1 METSGLRSVSCP
13 TLNLIF
19 SGQIKRFATIPDN
32 FPQRLSDTERANARC
47 EIGASLDSVNIFASR
62 VELIHGT
69 LDKLEKS
76 KNSVSQSRSEKS
88 LELDKKDERRNAR
101 NASRNA
107 CCVIARRVFLRL
119 TKQRCLNSNAA
130 RAIAN
135 RLPLSSEIPSY
146 LAIGAALARRIQEDT
161 AVLDRSVN
169 VGDHGAHVPRAVGFP
184 TGGILFRTYVFLDGR
199 VPGVLVALVDAAND
213 LALVSGAK
221 RARRTPIAIALPRK
235 SLTSGSPSR
244 ARESRRYLQG

>member
-1 METSGLRSVSCP
+1 MQTSGLRSVSCP

-32 FPQRLSDTERANARC
+32 FPQRLSDTEGANARC
-47 EIGASLDSVNIFASR
+47 EIGASLDSVLNIFASR

-69 LDKLEKS
+69 LDKS
-76 KNSVSQSRSEKS
+76 RNSVSQSRSEKS
-88 LELDKKDERRNAR
+88 LERDKKDERRNAR

-107 CCVIARRVFLRL
+107 RCVIARRVFLGL

-169 VGDHGAHVPRAVGFP
+169 IGDHGAHVPRAVGFP

-213 LALVSGAK
+213 LALVSEA
-221 RARRTPIAIALPRK
+221 RRVRRTPIANALPRK